1 MDERQELNAGRAS
14 MIVLGV
20 ITFGAL
26 GVLVYDY
33 IVNKDITNG
42 WPFVVLLGAGGLFA
56 LLTRLMGG
64 AEAPKTFLGKELPTE
79 NTPEAK
85 GERRRA
91 YLIDAGLF
99 AIALSALSVIGLLL
113 GDGQAIVPAFLQG
126 TAGLL
131 IGGALSLV
139 AGFALY
145 YGFNYLMGEQ
155 ASRSVERRLARYEAQ

>member
-20 ITFGAL
+20 IVFGAL

-56 LLTRLMGG
+56 LLSRMMGG

-79 NTPEAK
+79 DTAEAK
-85 GERRRA
+85 AERRHA

-99 AIALSALSVIGLLL
+99 AVAVSAFSVIGLLM

-126 TAGLL
+126 TAGLV
-131 IGGALSLV
+131 IGAAISLV
-139 AGFALY
+139 VGFALY
-145 YGFNYLMGEQ
+145 YGFNYLVGES
-155 ASRSVERRLARYEAQ
+155 ASRSVEKRLAKYDAE